1 MNNQPGESLNLAA
14 MLPREPATCF
24 WEITDACNLRCI
36 HCEADSGKRSP
47 HELTTD
53 EAMRLAGDLARSGC
67 KSVMLTG
74 GEPLVR
80 KDWPLLARHLAELEM
95 EVTVITN
102 GVLVDAA
109 MVSRLVEAGVSSASV
124 SLDGDREV
132 HDTIRQWPGRD
143 RGSVYDAAVNALEL
157 LAASPLRSAVIT
169 QVHKRNLH
177 DLERIYEQVASLGV
191 DAWQVQ
197 IAMPLGRLLDIR
209 YQYLLEPAQMPDLVD
224 RLAALVADGRVPVGV
239 ADNIG
244 YYSRNEPRL
253 RGALAGVQSFW
264 VGCMAGVRLVAIRA
278 NGDVK
283 GCPSHPEQFVV
294 GNVRETPF
302 DEIWHDPGNFAYNTD
317 WDEGLLEGQ
326 CARCEYRRVC
336 RAGCTTMAFA
346 VTGTI
351 YDNPFCVQQAREP
364 GIGTRKEC

>member
-1 MNNQPGESLNLAA
+1 MNNEPGEPLNLAN
-14 MLPREPATCF
+14 MLPREPVTCF

-36 HCEADSGKRSP
+36 HCEADSGARGP
-47 HELTTD
+47 DELTTD
-53 EAMRLAGDLARSGC
+53 EALKLAEELAGCGC

-80 KDWPLLARHLAELEM
+80 KDWPRLARRLVELGV

-109 MVSRLVEAGVSSASV
+109 MVARMVEAGVSAASV
-124 SLDGDREV
+124 SLDGDQEV

-143 RGSVYDAAVNALEL
+143 RGSVYEAAVNALEL
-157 LAASPLRSAVIT
+157 LAASPLRAAVIT
-169 QVHKRNLH
+169 QVHRRNIH
-177 DLERIYEQVASLGV
+177 DLERMYEQVASMGV

-209 YQYLLEPAQMPDLVD
+209 YQYLLEPAQLPALVQ
-224 RLAALVADGRVPVGV
+224 RLAALATDGRVPVGV

-244 YYSRNEPRL
+244 YYSRDEPRL

-283 GCPSHPEQFVV
+283 GCPSHPVQFTV
-294 GNVRETPF
+294 GNVREAPF
-302 DEIWHDPGNFAYNTD
+302 AEIWGDPHNFAYNTE
-317 WDEGLLEGQ
+317 WDEGLLEGH
-326 CARCEYRRVC
+326 CAQCEYRRVC

-351 YDNPFCVQQAREP
+351 HDNPFCLQRA
-364 GIGTRKEC
+364 